1 LQNYTPGNPASVL
14 YIKNLSKD
22 VIHDDFYYVF
32 GEAVTDCFF
41 VRGLASL
48 LIRGGNILQILK
60 LVLKVKFLPAVILLI
75 DNYSVLITSIT
86 KPFSPKQ
93 VGVG

>member
-14 YIKNLSKD
+14 YIKNLAKD

-32 GEAVTDCFF
+32 GKAVTDCFF
-41 VRGLASL
+41 VGGLASL
-48 LIRGGNILQILK
+48 LLRGNILEILK

-75 DNYSVLITSIT
+75 DIYLN
-86 KPFSPKQ
+86 
-93 VGVG
+93 